1 MCYTIQFKHS
11 KQHGEV
17 NLVIQISVSEHVSK
31 QSVTKTHLAYCR
43 LKEVSIEAQTAFV
56 PGCKHGEWPL
66 SHTRVGFQFSAPGA
80 PTSVVSYC
88 SVCNVFKKP
97 FSQKGRG
104 KNPMCSQNNFYFHT
118 CVFPAVTCSEKACGI
133 LASSSTV
140 ISPTSLTLQ
149 LVKTKII
156 WNLKLSLGWSSAS
169 CRRET
174 FWFIWRCPFFWHHH
188 EANSPPDS
196 YRCSDAKIRSASVA
210 ADFTSK
216 HCCNASHYC
225 QELKCHLL

>member
-1 MCYTIQFKHS
+1 MVNGHYHTHVLASNFQPQVLPLLWSAIAVYAMSS
-11 KQHGEV
+11 KSLFHRRGE
-17 NLVIQISVSEHVSK
+17 EK
-31 QSVTKTHLAYCR
+31 A
-43 LKEVSIEAQTAFV
+43 
-56 PGCKHGEWPL
+56 
-66 SHTRVGFQFSAPGA
+66 
-80 PTSVVSYC
+80 
-88 SVCNVFKKP
+88 
-97 FSQKGRG
+97 
-104 KNPMCSQNNFYFHT
+104 PMCFQNNFYFHT
-118 CVFPAVTCSEKACGI
+118 CVFPAVTCSEEACGI

-174 FWFIWRCPFFWHHH
+174 FWFIWRCPFSGTTMRPIH
-188 EANSPPDS
+188 PPDS

>member
-1 MCYTIQFKHS
+1 MDTVTISPASASTTCFMLHRFFCWHERMPKS
-11 KQHGEV
+11 R
-17 NLVIQISVSEHVSK
+17 LM
-31 QSVTKTHLAYCR
+31 LASLANGICK
-43 LKEVSIEAQTAFV
+43 LFQCKE
-56 PGCKHGEWPL
+56 
-66 SHTRVGFQFSAPGA
+66 
-80 PTSVVSYC
+80 
-88 SVCNVFKKP
+88 
-97 FSQKGRG
+97 QKGRG

-149 LVKTKII
+149 LVKTKLI
-156 WNLKLSLGWSSAS
+156 WNLKLSFWWSSAS